1 MLLVV
6 ALASLSLG
14 AAGCDA
20 CKKKEEAK
28 GEPAA
33 KPELGA
39 DGVLPPTTV
48 KEPPKD
54 FDPITP
60 EEVAPMVPTLTGGSI
75 MGEPQVVAGGRRVI
89 VSVCVDG
96 RDQAAVNPELKQKL
110 EQMGFGSFAI
120 KTRKR
125 REPFD
130 DVNWIRSEKGKFRLQ
145 ASMRRGE
152 YDGCKASEGKTRV
165 SLIYMKH
172 LPPKSLKKGKTQPG
186 AAEASATAPEAPAT
200 APTQGTPAP
209 GGVDAGF
216 GEE

>member
-6 ALASLSLG
+6 ALASLALG

-28 GEPAA
+28 GPAA
-33 KPELGA
+33 VRPEGA
-39 DGVLPPTTV
+39 EGVLPPTPV

-54 FDPITP
+54 FIPITP
-60 EEVAPMVPTLTGGSI
+60 EEVMPMVPTLTAGTL

-89 VSVCVDG
+89 VWVCVDG
-96 RDQAAVNPELKQKL
+96 RDQATVNPELKQKL
-110 EQMGFGSFAI
+110 EEMGFGDFAI

-130 DVNWIRSEKGKFRLQ
+130 DVNWIRSEKDKVRLL
-145 ASMRRGE
+145 ASLRRGE
-152 YDGCKASEGKTRV
+152 YEGCKASEGKTRV
-165 SLIYMKH
+165 GLTYMKRM
-172 LPPKSLKKGKTQPG
+172 PPRSVERKRQRQRAQGLEPG
-186 AAEASATAPEAPAT
+186 AAPG
-200 APTQGTPAP
+200 APTPLG

-216 GEE
+216 GDEE